1 MTSKTTKITP
11 FSINQQYLFT
21 SPHSNPINHEPITPL
36 HLQNSQIKPNLR
48 EEKCNY
54 PHETMGRSYDHI
66 KQFSTQGLDIQL
78 ELCVVQIDL
87 EVLQQI
93 GYVFWQP
100 KTK

>member
-1 MTSKTTKITP
+1 
-11 FSINQQYLFT
+11 
-21 SPHSNPINHEPITPL
+21 
-36 HLQNSQIKPNLR
+36 
-48 EEKCNY
+48 
-54 PHETMGRSYDHI
+54 MGRSYDHI

-87 EVLQQI
+87 EVLQQT